1 MKPCFISSNN
11 SLTVHYLAAPGQLI
25 TYIIVSE
32 LGCNVIEL
40 YTVIGSRG
48 WSKILWTKEKDKKK
62 KISRLRTNL
71 ILYTMSVK
79 HKHTVGS
86 QTYVMLVTISYAFFR
101 SCIHQLHLNRVAI
114 CYLINYTTTW
124 IVLIQSKGIICAVQ
138 QEPM

>member
-1 MKPCFISSNN
+1 MLMFRNLLENSNLLQVIDTGSQFSWWNPVLFHQTN

-62 KISRLRTNL
+62 RISRLRTNL
-71 ILYTMSVK
+71 
-79 HKHTVGS
+79 
-86 QTYVMLVTISYAFFR
+86 
-101 SCIHQLHLNRVAI
+101 LHNECKA
-114 CYLINYTTTW
+114 
-124 IVLIQSKGIICAVQ
+124 
-138 QEPM
+138 

>member
-1 MKPCFISSNN
+1 MHLFVVIVDADVLKFVRKLKLASGYCTGSQFSWWNPVLFHQTN

-40 YTVIGSRG
+40 HVYTVIGSRG

-71 ILYTMSVK
+71 T
-79 HKHTVGS
+79 
-86 QTYVMLVTISYAFFR
+86 
-101 SCIHQLHLNRVAI
+101 LHNECKA
-114 CYLINYTTTW
+114 
-124 IVLIQSKGIICAVQ
+124 
-138 QEPM
+138 